1 MPTRF
6 SLRIEAS
13 RPQTAAG
20 IVLEGCPEDRFQYEL
35 GGGLDRLKCRRFRLL
50 ARCGFD
56 RAAYRR
62 PGPPAQNAARQR
74 ILIDKSGLADN
85 PFAQ

>member
-6 SLRIEAS
+6 PLRIEAS
-13 RPQTAAG
+13 LPRTAAG

-35 GGGLDRLKCRRFRLL
+35 GDGLDRLRSRQFSLL
-50 ARCGFD
+50 SRCGFD
-56 RAAYRR
+56 GAAYRR
-62 PGPPAQNAARQR
+62 HGPLAQNAARQR
-74 ILIDKSGLADN
+74 ILVDKRGLADK

>member
-13 RPQTAAG
+13 LPRTAVG
-20 IVLEGCPEDRFQYEL
+20 IALEGCPEDRFQYEL
-35 GGGLDRLKCRRFRLL
+35 GGGLDRLKCREFRLL

-56 RAAYRR
+56 GAGYRR
-62 PGPPAQNAARQR
+62 RGPPAQNAAQQR
-74 ILIDKSGLADN
+74 ILVDKRRLADN